1 MVVHCV
7 HRTQFCSSALYM
19 YRERLAIR
27 LQVQRFRRFAFLK
40 AELDIL
46 TRFGLS
52 CSLLR
57 NRLQIRIFRQYFCRG
72 KASRHPPFQGGYV
85 PYNSSAVL
93 CAVLSN
99 CRLPQQWH
107 SVLPKCWF
115 FRFRSC
121 RLKRSAIHYKSLF
134 QPVLLSTCNL

>member
-7 HRTQFCSSALYM
+7 HRTQFCSAALYM
-19 YRERLAIR
+19 YPERLSIR
-27 LQVQRFRRFAFLK
+27 LQVRRFRRFPFLK
-40 AELDIL
+40 AELDIP

-57 NRLQIRIFRQYFCRG
+57 SRQQIRIFRQCFYRG
-72 KASRHPPFQGGYV
+72 KASRHPPFQGGYAL
-85 PYNSSAVL
+85 YISAAVL
-93 CAVLSN
+93 CASRSN
-99 CRLPQQWH
+99 CRLLPQRH
-107 SVLPKCWF
+107 SVLPKYWF

-121 RLKRSAIHYKSLF
+121 RSARSAIRYKSLF